1 MEVSTVPNIGELP
14 IVQKILLKLRRQG
27 LWNVLHGLSMRVLN
41 SMVVFKILRGVYVD
55 RADPA
60 YLACQDSHKPMFLST
75 KALLDFAK
83 DPVTEMSEQFVEDA
97 LHNGD
102 ECYAICDGANLAA
115 YGWYS
120 TRPTPVDSPDLLLHF
135 AAGYVYMYKGF
146 TDSRYRGQR
155 LHAIGMTRAL
165 EHYRSKGFRGIVS
178 YVEST
183 NFDSLKSCFRMGYK
197 VFGSVWLIRIFGRCF
212 TFSTAGCRAFGFG
225 VERAA
230 LRASPGLVRGKS

>member
-1 MEVSTVPNIGELP
+1 VLNITNLRV
-14 IVQKILLKLRRQG
+14 VQKILLKLRRQG
-27 LWNVLHGLSMRVLN
+27 LWNILHELSSRVLN

-60 YLACQDSHKPMFLST
+60 YLTCQGLHKPMFLSA
-75 KALLDFAK
+75 KALRDFAR
-83 DPVTEMSEQFVEDA
+83 DPVTEMSGRFVEDA
-97 LHNGD
+97 LHSGD
-102 ECYAICDGANLAA
+102 ECYAICDGATLAA

-120 TRPTPVDSPDLLLHF
+120 TRPTPVGSPDLLLHF

-165 EHYRSKGFRGIVS
+165 EHYLSKGFGGIVS

-197 VFGSVWLIRIFGRCF
+197 VFGSVLLIRIFGRYF
-212 TFSTAGCRAFGFG
+212 TFSTPGCKAFGFR

-230 LRASPGLVRGKS
+230 LPALPGLARGKS